1 MIVEFRTMESLKS
14 YQLICKDDLP
24 VTGIA
29 LANHL
34 ISVMHN
40 IQEFERMNGSQIED
54 WESMN

>member
-1 MIVEFRTMESLKS
+1 MESLKS
-14 YQLICKDDLP
+14 YQLICKDDLQ
-24 VTGIA
+24 VTRIA

-34 ISVMHN
+34 ISVTHN